1 MREEAGTLNKADLA
15 AESADPGD
23 FAGKQED
30 TLKERRM
37 SIPTPAVPGG
47 YQPMTKTIIDWTKRN
62 LSFQP
67 SHHPNFPHRRCFLSL
82 FELP

>member
-37 SIPTPAVPGG
+37 SIPT
-47 YQPMTKTIIDWTKRN
+47 Q
-62 LSFQP
+62 
-67 SHHPNFPHRRCFLSL
+67 RCQVDTN
-82 FELP
+82 P